1 MTPNCAIIL
10 VWFKKKI
17 FLTVLHKEFNSIKI
31 IHLFID
37 DEKDL
42 QGVSTSM
49 KIDRIIEEMHQSGLE
64 SLFVLKSENI
74 AYITGFKPSSTA
86 VLIITNEPLLFSTK
100 LDIEAA
106 KSQSCAC
113 RRIQIS

>member
-1 MTPNCAIIL
+1 
-10 VWFKKKI
+10 
-17 FLTVLHKEFNSIKI
+17 
-31 IHLFID
+31 
-37 DEKDL
+37 
-42 QGVSTSM
+42 M

-106 KSQSCAC
+106 KSQSCVPVEEFKSLEKLK
-113 RRIQIS
+113 RNLRII